1 MFPDVFR
8 FENNKYSKRGKTNG
22 LLLYGVTLL
31 FETKKTRFFWS
42 YEQTKKT
49 SPEGGLFAFL

>member
-1 MFPDVFR
+1 MFFR

-31 FETKKTRFFWS
+31 FETKKSRFFWS